1 MNKVGGQA
9 VLEGVMMKSG
19 ESVALSVKTDEGIK
33 TELSK
38 FVSIRKK
45 YKLLGIPVLRGVVNM
60 IETFALSFKTLGR
73 SAELVGYEDEEPS
86 KFEKWLTEKLGDK
99 LMGVVMGVAGVLGV
113 GIAMLL
119 FMWLPA
125 FIASLFGGIITAGWI
140 KTLIEGIIKIAIFI
154 AYMALVA
161 LMPDIRRTFE
171 YHGAEHKSIACYE
184 KGLELTPENAAGC
197 TRFHPR
203 CGTSFIFVILIISIL
218 IFSLPI
224 VPWDNTLLRVLC
236 KLVLLPLVVG
246 ISFEFIMY
254 AGKHDNVLTRV
265 LSAPGLAMQ
274 RITTKEPTAEQL
286 EVAIASIKAV
296 LPDEFPA
303 DEADSADSAEGADSA
318 DTADGAEGS
327 ESGVE

>member
-1 MNKVGGQA
+1 MSDKAKNSRDLSCRMNKVGGQA

-303 DEADSADSAEGADSA
+303 D
-318 DTADGAEGS
+318 TADGAEDS
-327 ESGVE
+327 ESGEE